1 MKLWKTMVWH
11 HIILNLCI
19 RLWCQSCITL
29 KIMACFDVYFF
40 DSHLSAYNILFCKSL
55 DARSRGIWHRT
66 IQSFTRDVCLLWNKG
81 IFFKGT
87 GIGLLKHFRLK
98 AGDEHHALSAKQ
110 FHFGISDGCNYNYVD
125 YWLAQLQ
132 GIALI

>member
-1 MKLWKTMVWH
+1 
-11 HIILNLCI
+11 
-19 RLWCQSCITL
+19 
-29 KIMACFDVYFF
+29 MACFDVYFF